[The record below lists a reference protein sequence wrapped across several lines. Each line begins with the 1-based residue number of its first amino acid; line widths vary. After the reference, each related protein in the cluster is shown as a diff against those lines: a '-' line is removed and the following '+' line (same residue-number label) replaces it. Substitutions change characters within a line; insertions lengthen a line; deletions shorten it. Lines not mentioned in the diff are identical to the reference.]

1 VCTTDLNL
9 KETIGENFMS
19 DINIHFSREE
29 FSQRKDRVCASL
41 NEQGLDGL
49 LMFKIE
55 DMYWLTGYDSDGF
68 SIFGTMFIGTNGQL
82 THLSRMAD
90 LGNASYSSICE
101 DVRPAPD
108 SQTVTRAEQVKEML
122 NSLGMQGKRIGIQV
136 DTMGLTPRL
145 FLQIQS
151 ELDGWCKLTIAPDF
165 IRELRLVKSPQ
176 ELDYLRQAGKIMDIA
191 MEKTIEA
198 TFSGAYE
205 GDIYATFYDTLFRL
219 GGDLPAHI
227 PPLGSGKSALNLRY
241 TTKRKHVLENDQI
254 TLELGVAYRH
264 YHAASMC
271 VVLTGPEIN
280 PRQLSM
286 HETSVIALDAVQSIL
301 RAGTTVGEIYDMYK
315 TTLEENG
322 EKNSVLTVCGYTM
335 GAAWPPTWMEQPMIH
350 AGNPVVLEENMCFFT
365 HMILNDRETGLS
377 MAVAEQAIIT
387 AGKPEIITNVRRTPI
402 IKD

>member
-1 VCTTDLNL
+1 
-9 KETIGENFMS
+9 MA

-29 FSQRKDRVCASL
+29 FAQRQDRVRTSM
-41 NEQGLDGL
+41 NTQGLDGL
-49 LMFKIE
+49 LLFKIE

-68 SIFGTMFIGTNGQL
+68 SIFGCMFIGTDEQL
-82 THLSRMAD
+82 THLARPAD

-101 DVRPAPD
+101 DVRTAPD
-108 SQTVTRAEQVKEML
+108 SHKATRADQIREML
-122 NSLGMQGKRIGIQV
+122 DSLGMQGKRIGIQV

-145 FLQIQS
+145 FLQIKDALES
-151 ELDGWCKLTIAPDF
+151 WCELIVVPDF

-176 ELDYLRQAGKIMDIA
+176 ELEYLRKAGGIMDTA
-191 MEKTIEA
+191 LDKTLEA
-198 TFSGAYE
+198 TFAGAYE

-241 TTKRKHVLENDQI
+241 TTKRKHVLENDQV

-280 PRQLSM
+280 QRHLKM
-286 HETSVIALDAVQSIL
+286 HATSVAALDAVQSTL
-301 RAGTTVGEIYDMYK
+301 RPGTTVGEIYEMYQN
-315 TTLEENG
+315 TLENNG
-322 EKNSVLTVCGYTM
+322 EKDAVLTVCGYTM
-335 GAAWPPTWMEQPMIH
+335 GAAWPPTWMEQPMIYK
-350 AGNPVVLEENMCFFT
+350 GNPVVLKENMSFFT

-387 AGKPEIITNVRRTPI
+387 EDGPEIITHVPRTPI
-402 IKD
+402 IKDL